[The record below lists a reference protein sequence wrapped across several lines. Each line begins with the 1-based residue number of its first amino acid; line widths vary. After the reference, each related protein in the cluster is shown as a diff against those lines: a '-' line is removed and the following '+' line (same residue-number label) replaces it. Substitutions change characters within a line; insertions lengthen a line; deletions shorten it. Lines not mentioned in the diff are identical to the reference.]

1 MIEIQFQQ
9 LAHDPYNT
17 IPIFDINSQYKVDIK
32 RAMQISIVDEYK
44 KRPIKRGKPNE
55 RGARPNSRKFID
67 SSFLPNINEKGEF
80 QPLNTEG
87 SFCVGWLGEEF
98 YKSIGEKPYTIE
110 TVI

>member
-1 MIEIQFQQ
+1 
-9 LAHDPYNT
+9 
-17 IPIFDINSQYKVDIK
+17 
-32 RAMQISIVDEYK
+32 MQISIIDEYK

-80 QPLNTEG
+80 QPISTDRNNH
-87 SFCVGWLGEEF
+87 VQWLGEEF
-98 YKSIGEKPYTIE
+98 YKSISKKPYTIE